1 MAGGIG
7 SRFWPMSRTDKPKQ
21 FLDFLGTGKTLIQQ
35 TFERVTRIVPKE
47 NVYIVTNTLYKQL
60 TLEQLTDITE
70 QQVICEPSRR
80 NTAPC
85 IAYANH
91 KIKKLNPD
99 ANILVAPADHLII
112 KEDVFAD
119 AVQKCFDFASNNDAL
134 ITMGITP
141 TRPDTGYGYIQFI
154 NNDDE
159 LKKVKTFTEKPNHEL
174 AVKFI
179 ESGEFSWN
187 SGMFIWN
194 IKSISKAFENHLP
207 NTTAIFAEGE
217 EFYNTDKEADFI
229 EKAYSTCKDISIDYG
244 IMEKADNVYVMNVD
258 IGWSDLGTWGSVYTH
273 LKHDNNENA
282 KVGKHVMLYDTKNC
296 MINVPKDKLVV
307 IQGLD
312 DYIVVEANNTL
323 LICKKSD
330 EQKIKQF
337 VQDVK
342 IDKGEKFV

>member
-47 NVYIVTNTLYKQL
+47 NVYIVTNTLYKEL

-70 QQVICEPSRR
+70 KQVICEPSRR

-91 KIKKLNPD
+91 KIKKINPN

-112 KEDVFAD
+112 KEDVFAE

-174 AVKFI
+174 AVQFI

-194 IKSISKAFENHLP
+194 INSISKAFENHLP

-217 EFYNTDKEADFI
+217 AFYNTDKEAEFI
-229 EKAYSTCKDISIDYG
+229 ERAYSTCKDISIDYG
-244 IMEKADNVYVMNVD
+244 IMEKAENVFVLNVD

-273 LKHDNNENA
+273 LKRDENENA
-282 KVGKHVMLYDTKNC
+282 KVGKNIMLYDTNNC

>member
-47 NVYIVTNTLYKQL
+47 NVYIVTNTLYKEI
-60 TLEQLTDITE
+60 TLEQLTGITE

-174 AVKFI
+174 AVQFI

-194 IKSISKAFENHLP
+194 IKSISKAFESYLP

-244 IMEKADNVYVMNVD
+244 IMEKAENVFVMNVD

>member
-174 AVKFI
+174 AIKFI

-217 EFYNTDKEADFI
+217 EFYNTDKETEFI

-273 LKHDNNENA
+273 LKHDDKENA
-282 KVGKHVMLYDTKNC
+282 KVGKHVMLYDTTNC

>member
-47 NVYIVTNTLYKQL
+47 NVYIVTNTLYKEL

-70 QQVICEPSRR
+70 KQVICEPSRR

-91 KIKKLNPD
+91 KIKKINPN

-119 AVQKCFDFASNNDAL
+119 AVQKCFDFASKNDAL

-159 LKKVKTFTEKPNHEL
+159 LKKVKTFTEKPDHDL

-194 IKSISKAFENHLP
+194 INSISKAFENHLP

-244 IMEKADNVYVMNVD
+244 IMEKAENVFVMNVD

-273 LKHDNNENA
+273 LKRDENENA
-282 KVGKHVMLYDTKNC
+282 KVGKHVMLYDTTNC

>member
-47 NVYIVTNTLYKQL
+47 NVYIVTNTLYKEL
-60 TLEQLTDITE
+60 TLEQLADITE

-91 KIKKLNPD
+91 KIKKLNPN

-112 KEDVFAD
+112 KEDVFSD
-119 AVQKCFDFASNNDAL
+119 AVQKCFDFASKNDAL

-159 LKKVKTFTEKPNHEL
+159 LKKVKTFTEKPDHDL

-194 IKSISKAFENHLP
+194 INSISKAFENHLP

-244 IMEKADNVYVMNVD
+244 IMEKAENVFVMNVD

-282 KVGKHVMLYDTKNC
+282 KVGKHVMLYDTTNC